1 MQPFGPPRRREGGGS
16 ELRLGKPQ
24 TPQHH
29 QCSYTHEPQ
38 MSHNEPEDWERA
50 MDGAKSPDPREDP
63 LVDVPEPK
71 ESTQAESAHT
81 AKIIGRLTPDR
92 VREINDR
99 MEALRM
105 GGHSNANKSVFHMKR
120 LAESETDFWA
130 MLESYDVDL
139 AANRKKHWY
148 GKTVEAGISHQK
160 FADAYERDFLVS
172 NTSAALEARRT
183 THGPYE
189 TFASERRN
197 QSVNPTAYARGEDPK
212 YPTEDEIK
220 AEWDSLPATQRNK
233 QVAAATETLAERIE
247 FARKTEK
254 KYGKALKFIVWHF
267 PHRGEY
273 MESVAPIN
281 DILSGKKATRPAPAL
296 APRDTCDDSM
306 ESMRQAQAKADQAAA
321 ERDRIQ
327 PNSNEWR
334 LANAKWRCCNRHV
347 ADLAARAEALQPT
360 PKPKLPTA
368 KQLVL
373 ERTERLLAQCLDF
386 GTSENGPVRA
396 PTAVPPSAER
406 VEDLAKKAEEE
417 EEVEVNARVVAFN
430 HQREAKKVERKTVL
444 QLREQLIA
452 QYEQEYQVA
461 AEKKAVAARY
471 RAAVALKHR
480 KEYAANRD
488 TLLGFELQS
497 RDIALALGKSALA
510 NFPKGIGDKRKNKPE
525 ATIEQPSG
533 GAGVIVV
540 SSNQTKRTK
549 TS

>member
-1 MQPFGPPRRREGGGS
+1 
-16 ELRLGKPQ
+16 
-24 TPQHH
+24 
-29 QCSYTHEPQ
+29 

-50 MDGAKSPDPREDP
+50 MDGAKPPDPREDP
-63 LVDVPEPK
+63 LVDVPEPT

-81 AKIIGRLTPDR
+81 AKIIARLTADR

-120 LAESETDFWA
+120 LAESEADLWA
-130 MLESYDVDL
+130 MLESYDVDR
-139 AANRKKHWY
+139 AADRKKHWY

-160 FADAYERDFLVS
+160 FADAYERGFRAS

-183 THGPYE
+183 SHGPYAI
-189 TFASERRN
+189 FASERRN
-197 QSVNPTAYARGEDPK
+197 RSVNPTAYARGEDPK

-220 AEWDSLPATQRNK
+220 AEWDSLPATQQAKR
-233 QVAAATETLAERIE
+233 VAAATAKLGARIE
-247 FARKTEK
+247 LARKTEK
-254 KYGKALKFIVWHF
+254 KYEKAVRFLVRHF
-267 PHRGEY
+267 PHRGGY

-281 DILSGKKATRPAPAL
+281 AILSGKEATRPAPAL

-334 LANAKWRCCNRHV
+334 LANARWRCCNRHV
-347 ADLAARAEALQPT
+347 ADLAARAEALPPA
-360 PKPKLPTA
+360 PKPELPTE
-368 KQLVL
+368 KQLVR
-373 ERTERLLAQCLDF
+373 ERTKRLLAQCPDF
-386 GTSENGPVRA
+386 GTPESGPVRA
-396 PTAVPPSAER
+396 PTVVPPSAER
-406 VEDLAKKAEEE
+406 VEDLAKQAEEE
-417 EEVEVNARVVAFN
+417 EAAAEEAVEVSARVGAFN
-430 HQREAKKVERKTVL
+430 QRREARKVERKTVL

-452 QYEQEYQVA
+452 QCEQEHQVA

-471 RAAVALKHR
+471 RAAVAPKHR

-497 RDIALALGKSALA
+497 RDIALGLGRSALA
-510 NFPKGIGDKRKNKPE
+510 NFPKDIGGKRKNKPE

-533 GAGVIVV
+533 GAGVMVV